1 MLWAVT
7 SGMLWLERRVVES
20 LVQSSDPDRRA
31 AITEYVEGA
40 LKDMPEPIRAGVAGE
55 SLLLGAWPALRNTV
69 GRFGDAELAAQVGR
83 WEQSPIG
90 LLRQYVRA
98 LHSLVLF
105 AEHEMATG
113 DGLVTGPT
121 RFAKVQP

>member
-1 MLWAVT
+1 
-7 SGMLWLERRVVES
+7 MLWLERRVVDS
-20 LVQSSDPDRRA
+20 LVQASDPDRRV

-40 LKDMPEPIRAGVAGE
+40 LRDMPEPIRAGVAGE
-55 SLLLGAWPALRNTV
+55 SLLLGAWPALRNAV
-69 GRFGDAELAAQVGR
+69 GRFDDAQLAAQVER

-105 AEHEMATG
+105 AEYEMATG
-113 DGLVTGPT
+113 DGLAAGPNNV
-121 RFAKVQP
+121 AKVQP